1 MACSA
6 FSGGHAVL
14 AMVLSAEGGCQ
25 CGAVCYKVTAAP
37 VVVYACHCTVCQ
49 TQSGSAFGLAARFN
63 SDDVELVKGSLASFE
78 RPGSGGFFF
87 TNSFCGQCGT
97 RIHHVSSRFPHLAS
111 LKPGTLDDTSWLKPT
126 FQIFIVVHSLGLK
139 LLRTCHLSIR
149 CRLISAFSLVGTR
162 VIEACCRPTRAVP
175 CSSTSGPLSGAT
187 SAETCLD
194 RRCTA

>member
-1 MACSA
+1 MVVAPHDPVNVCPIEHAWAEASMACSA

-126 FQIFIVVHSLGLK
+126 FHIFMRSAQSWFEAPEDMPSFD
-139 LLRTCHLSIR
+139 TMPPDLSV
-149 CRLISAFSLVGTR
+149 FSG
-162 VIEACCRPTRAVP
+162 
-175 CSSTSGPLSGAT
+175 GYQG
-187 SAETCLD
+187 D
-194 RRCTA
+194 